1 VSIHSLAGRVGGY
14 VRAARYDGREMTAA
28 ARRRFAESFLEGHGC
43 RVCPTVAMPD
53 GLLPGERARRAE
65 ALRRAHYARVALA
78 SAQARSRRKAGA
90 EIPHPAPAV
99 DIDDGSVDF
108 PPAA

>member
-14 VRAARYDGREMTAA
+14 ARAARYDGREMTAA
-28 ARRRFAESFLEGHGC
+28 ARQRFADSFREGHEC
-43 RVCPTVAMPD
+43 RVCPAVAMPD
-53 GLLPGERARRAE
+53 GLLQGERARRAE

-78 SAQARSRRKAGA
+78 SSQARAKRKAAPVIVSPGTA
-90 EIPHPAPAV
+90 KEISR
-99 DIDDGSVDF
+99 DRGEL